1 MHCYLEFEIILLEGY
16 TMKFTSTLLV
26 AEAQNPHSG
35 DEAFKHFIQ
44 SHPLAFAA
52 EL

>member
-1 MHCYLEFEIILLEGY
+1 
-16 TMKFTSTLLV
+16 MKFTSTLSV
-26 AEAQNPHSG
+26 AEAQNPHVG

-44 SHPLAFAA
+44 SQLLAFAS